1 MSLNFEGLPA
11 PWVLTDIG
19 STNHIGGALESNG
32 VYTVTGAGYL
42 NNASDK
48 FTFVSQPLMA
58 DGEINAQLTQL
69 GSLSGTRTGLM
80 IRESLA
86 PGAKFVFIGFS
97 PDGSIYLLSRTAT
110 NGKISSS
117 ASSRAKSG
125 NWLRLV
131 RNGKYIRA
139 YRSSNGAS
147 WSSVGSV
154 SISMAA
160 NIQMGMAQAPT
171 TPGLGARLSDSFKQ
185 QAGLIVRES
194 R

>member
-1 MSLNFEGLPA
+1 VGLNFEGLPA

-19 STNHIGGALESNG
+19 LTNNIGGAIESNG

-58 DGEINAQLTQL
+58 DGEINAQLTQR
-69 GSLSGTRTGLM
+69 GSLSGTRAGLM

-86 PGAKFVFIGFS
+86 PGAKFVFLGFS
-97 PDGSIYLLSRTAT
+97 ANGSIYLLARTAT
-110 NGKISSS
+110 NGKISNS
-117 ASSRAKSG
+117 ASARTKSG
-125 NWLRLV
+125 DWLRLV

-139 YRSSNGAS
+139 YRSSDGAT

-154 SISMAA
+154 SITMAA
-160 NIQMGMAQAPT
+160 NIQMGMAVTSGSTSATDTIIYNSPVAV
-171 TPGLGARLSDSFKQ
+171 P
-185 QAGLIVRES
+185 
-194 R
+194 